1 MPIWRVN
8 SSILFYI
15 YGLYNENDWLKHEE
29 NSTHFFVCWKNWEF
43 LSYATYVKEGC
54 LKLILLLLLKLGI
67 IRETKSRQPAVVV
80 YTVHDFKVP
89 DSIQFCLFF
98 FFFAN
103 ICTELLDCYIYA
115 TVLIVTISIQIRGV
129 LVRGSKYCH
138 Y

>member
-98 FFFAN
+98 FFLPTSALN
-103 ICTELLDCYIYA
+103 Y
-115 TVLIVTISIQIRGV
+115 LIVTFMQ
-129 LVRGSKYCH
+129 LY
-138 Y
+138 